1 MAYNVIFVTSQFNII
16 TYRVIGRGCVWPARL
31 VRDNIIKIV
40 SARHFDLAR
49 FQSADH
55 SARAL
60 YQRWAYNY
68 YFNVNSIS
76 VRTRPP
82 SHAAAVYTRSHV
94 FHRNITILFRVMKYH
109 IIRVIGALKGPGLD
123 RRRSSRHA
131 ASAKP
136 TVAVMTYENMILCTI
151 SSRKHVA

>member
-16 TYRVIGRGCVWPARL
+16 TYRVIGRGCVSPACL

-40 SARHFDLAR
+40 SVRHFELAR

-60 YQRWAYNY
+60 YRRWAYNY
-68 YFNVNSIS
+68 YFNVNAIS

-82 SHAAAVYTRSHV
+82 SRAAAVYTRYHV
-94 FHRNITILFRVMKYH
+94 FHRNITIFLFRVIKYH
-109 IIRVIGALKGPGLD
+109 IIRIIGALKGPDSTD
-123 RRRSSRHA
+123 RDHR
-131 ASAKP
+131 
-136 TVAVMTYENMILCTI
+136 VMLRAPNRQL
-151 SSRKHVA
+151 R